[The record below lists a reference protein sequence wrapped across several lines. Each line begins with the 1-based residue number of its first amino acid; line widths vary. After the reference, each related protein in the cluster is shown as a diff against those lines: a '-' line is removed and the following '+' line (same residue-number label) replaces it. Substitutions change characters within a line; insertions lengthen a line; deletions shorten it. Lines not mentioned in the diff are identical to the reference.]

1 MKPRIS
7 LILAAYH
14 GEKYIREQLESIFR
28 QTRLPDEIL
37 IGDDSRNDATH
48 QVVESLRHQYPGTLR
63 YIRNPEQLGFV
74 KNFINLAEHAAGD
87 MIFFSDQDDVWF
99 PEKIET
105 LVSELEKKPN
115 IQLLVCNS
123 ELVDENMNSLGE
135 TSFSG
140 VKDLSGK
147 LDEVNAGKGFF
158 YLLNGE
164 LCCSGHNMVM
174 RKSFLPILKQMPA
187 SFSAHDHWLQC
198 SAGFFNAIYI
208 CKQKLTKHR
217 RHKQNTSI
225 FLKLSVRE
233 NLWRRFQEIWK
244 SSGDVFFVSD
254 TLRDFVRFTES
265 YPENPNRK
273 LLIQYSRYFSWRA
286 ELLKKPRW
294 KRLFMLVSSLPR
306 LGDHY
311 RYGFGTRSMVR
322 DFIVKADAPR
332 EKEQQAK

>member
-1 MKPRIS
+1 MKSRIS
-7 LILAAYH
+7 VILAAYH
-14 GEKYIREQLESIFR
+14 GEKYIGEQLESISR

-48 QVVESLRHQYPGTLR
+48 QVVESFRHQYPGTLR

-105 LVSELEKKPN
+105 LVSELEKRPN

-123 ELVDENMNSLGE
+123 ELVDEDMNSLGE

-140 VKDLSGK
+140 VKDLSRK
-147 LDEVNAGKGFF
+147 LDEINVGKGFF
-158 YLLNGE
+158 YLINGKI
-164 LCCSGHNMVM
+164 CCSGHNMVM
-174 RKSFLPILKQMPA
+174 RKTFLPVLEQMPA
-187 SFSAHDHWLQC
+187 SFFSHDHWLQC

-208 CKQKLTKHR
+208 CERKLTKHR
-217 RHKQNTSI
+217 RHKRNVSV
-225 FLKLSVRE
+225 FLKLSVKQ
-233 NLWRRFQEIWK
+233 NLWRRFQEIWN
-244 SSGDVFFVSD
+244 SSEDVFFVAN
-254 TLRDFVRFTES
+254 TLKDFVLFTDA
-265 YPENPNRK
+265 YPENPNRP
-273 LLIQYSRYFSWRA
+273 LLLEYSRYFSWRA
-286 ELLKKPRW
+286 ELLQKPRW
-294 KRLFMLVSSLPR
+294 KRLLILFSSIPR

-311 RYGFGTRSMVR
+311 RYGFGTRSMIRDLIVR
-322 DFIVKADAPR
+322 ADAPR